1 MSANKNQQ
9 RKTILYVAVF
19 IAVATIGAALFL
31 STRSVAGWVLWVVLV
46 VGSLLL
52 LVSWH
57 ARTFAYRCRNCGHE
71 FEISPWVDLI
81 SPHGLGKEGGW
92 KYLRCPRCGQ
102 RTRATVIP
110 RRSDEP

>member
-1 MSANKNQQ
+1 MAANKSQQ
-9 RKTILYVAVF
+9 SKALLY
-19 IAVATIGAALFL
+19 AVAFAAVAIIGVTLFL
-31 STRSVAGWVLWVVLV
+31 SSRSIPEFVVLV
-46 VGSLLL
+46 V
-52 LVSWH
+52 LVGGLPFLVVWH

-92 KYLRCPRCGQ
+92 KYLRCPKCGQ
-102 RTRATVIP
+102 RTRAAVIP

>member
-1 MSANKNQQ
+1 MAANKSQQ
-9 RKTILYVAVF
+9 SKALLY
-19 IAVATIGAALFL
+19 AVAFAAVAIIGVTLFL
-31 STRSVAGWVLWVVLV
+31 SSRSIAEFVVLV
-46 VGSLLL
+46 V
-52 LVSWH
+52 LVGGLPFLVVWH

-92 KYLRCPRCGQ
+92 KYLRCPKCGQ
-102 RTRATVIP
+102 RTRAAVIP